1 MSATAARLVVLIPA
15 IAAAIGLLVARRGPA
30 PRGRGTAPARLV
42 AVGGSLLTLLA
53 ALAGLAAVGGS
64 SAVRTL
70 STLPALD
77 AGELEVPLLLQTG
90 RAPALIA
97 AVVAVVGWSVQAFAA
112 WYLGDDDRYG
122 VFAATVSLF
131 CAGMLLTVHSADLV
145 LTLVGWEVMGWC
157 SYLLIGHWSR
167 KESARRAA
175 LKAFLVT
182 RLADVGFVLGVVLLA
197 AEAGSTAYPAVLAG
211 TPPTAAMALL
221 LVGVLGKS
229 GMVPFHDWLPDAM
242 EGPTPASALIHA
254 ATMVAAGTFVLAQ
267 LFDPFAASE
276 AARWILAVSTAVT
289 MVWAAFLA
297 FGQSDLKRLLAYSTL
312 SQVALM
318 LSAVAVAPADEG
330 PGAGVLHLYSHAFFK
345 ALLFLAI
352 GWLSVAVGGTLA
364 TRMRGGVRGHLV
376 IRPAMFIGLLALAGV
391 PPLVGFVSKEHVL
404 AAAEVGAFEGQAR
417 SALVLVAGLV
427 TVVLTAAYCT
437 RAWLVLDDLGSAR
450 TDQHERDTAPGSV
463 QAAIGALLALTVLGG
478 LVVFTPLIS
487 LAGHIAWWMA
497 LLTVLLIAGAALAVR
512 AAARGADPAEA
523 LVGQRV
529 PLFDNG
535 FGADRAYLATIAR
548 PVLRLAQLVVFLDR
562 EVVDAYVRASAAAA
576 ALSGRG
582 GQRAHA
588 AERAATGLVWAVVG
602 VLAAALA
609 GVAVW

>member
-1 MSATAARLVVLIPA
+1 MSSTAARLVVLLPA
-15 IAAAIGLLVARRGPA
+15 IAAILGLLVARHGSSPLGNGTGP
-30 PRGRGTAPARLV
+30 PRLI
-42 AVGGSLLTLLA
+42 AVGASVLTLIA
-53 ALAGLAAVGGS
+53 ALAGLVAVAGS
-64 SAVRTL
+64 EAVRTL
-70 STLPALD
+70 GTLPALD
-77 AGELEVPLLLQTG
+77 AGEVDIPLLLQTG
-90 RAPALIA
+90 RAPATIA
-97 AVVAVVGWSVQAFAA
+97 AVVAVVGWAVQAFAA
-112 WYLGDDDRYG
+112 WYLKDDDRYG

-131 CAGMLLTVHSADLV
+131 CAGMLLVVHSADLV

-197 AEAGSTAYPAVLAG
+197 AEADSTAYPVVLASS
-211 TPPTAAMALL
+211 PPAAAMALL

-276 AARWILAVSTAVT
+276 AARWMLAVSAAVT
-289 MVWAAFLA
+289 MVWAALLA
-297 FGQSDLKRLLAYSTL
+297 FGQTDLKRLLAYSTL

-318 LSAVAVAPADEG
+318 LSAVAVAPVEQG
-330 PGAGVLHLYSHAFFK
+330 PGAGVFHLYSHAFFK

-352 GWLSVAVGGTLA
+352 GWLSVAVGGTTAAL
-364 TRMRGGVRGHLV
+364 MRGGLRGHLV
-376 IRPAMFIGLLALAGV
+376 IRPAMFVGLLALAGV

-404 AAAEVGAFEGQAR
+404 AAAEAGALDGQLR
-417 SALVLVAGLV
+417 SVLVLVSGLL
-427 TVVLTAAYCT
+427 TVLLTAAYCM
-437 RAWLVLDDLGSAR
+437 RAWLVLDHLGSA
-450 TDQHERDTAPGSV
+450 TPQQHHRDTAPVSMQTALVVLLVLSV
-463 QAAIGALLALTVLGG
+463 VGG
-478 LVVFTPLIS
+478 LIVFTPLIR
-487 LAGHIAWWMA
+487 LEGHIAWWMA
-497 LLTVLLIAGAALAVR
+497 LLTVLLIVGAALAVR
-512 AAARGADPAEA
+512 SAARDGDPA
-523 LVGQRV
+523 VTVVRQRV

-535 FGADRAYLATIAR
+535 FGADRAYVALVAQ
-548 PVLRLAQLVVFLDR
+548 PVLRLARLVVFLDR
-562 EVVDAYVRASAAAA
+562 EVVDAYVRAVAATAA
-576 ALSGRG
+576 ISGRG
-582 GQRAHA
+582 GDRAHA
-588 AERAATGLVWAVVG
+588 AERAATGLVWVVAG